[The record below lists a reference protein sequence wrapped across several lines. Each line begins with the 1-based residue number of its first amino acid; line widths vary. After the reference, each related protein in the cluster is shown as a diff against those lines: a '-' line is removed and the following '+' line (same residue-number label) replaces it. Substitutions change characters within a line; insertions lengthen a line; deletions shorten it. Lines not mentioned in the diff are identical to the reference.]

1 MHKRSKIEKYTK
13 NCEQNLISDT
23 GDKYDILFLKILL
36 TEIREIDLYTLLF
49 RKRKSKERSSLKEI
63 INWSVKII
71 NLHQWKKKKEI
82 FQNIRIE
89 NLKSI

>member
-36 TEIREIDLYTLLF
+36 TKIREIDLYTLLF

-63 INWSVKII
+63 INWSVKNI

>member
-1 MHKRSKIEKYTK
+1 MHIRSKIEKYTK
-13 NCEQNLISDT
+13 NCEQNLIIDT

-49 RKRKSKERSSLKEI
+49 RKRKTKKRSSLKEI
-63 INWSVKII
+63 NK
-71 NLHQWKKKKEI
+71 LECKKYQLASMEEKKVI